1 MKQTGFN
8 PKTDIFFMPVSG
20 YTGANIKD
28 RSSACPWY
36 SGPSLL
42 EYLDDLKTLDRKF
55 NAPLMIPVAE
65 KYKVNIQK
73 QSSLPPVVLTNMSY
87 I

>member
-1 MKQTGFN
+1 LKQTGFN
-8 PKTDIFFMPVSG
+8 PKTDIYFMPVSG

-55 NAPLMIPVAE
+55 NAPLMIPIAE
-65 KYKVNIQK
+65 KYKVSKPKAIL
-73 QSSLPPVVLTNMSY
+73 SSSCCTY
-87 I
+87 